1 MDARRYLSTL
11 VGKTIFTW
19 TGQPNKVLAVDGDGV
34 RVAGAKSQAGAT
46 GAIAWAKIGLDIL
59 AAKAGAMVPIA
70 WVQAGLDLLETK
82 GEVTIDAATLGH
94 RSDFVGAVIL
104 SMPDI
109 VRVESTPPKARR
121 SR

>member
-1 MDARRYLSTL
+1 MDARRYLGTL

-19 TGQPNKVLAVDGDGV
+19 AGQPNKVLAIDGDGV
-34 RVAGAKSQAGAT
+34 RVAGAKSQ
-46 GAIAWAKIGLDIL
+46 
-59 AAKAGAMVPIA
+59 AGAMVPIA

-82 GEVTIDAATLGH
+82 GEVTIDSATLGH

-104 SMPDI
+104 SMPDV

-121 SR
+121 SA